1 MKHLHFALLLILL
14 LAACQTA
21 TATPIPPVN
30 TLIVPSSTPKA
41 ISKSTSKPAATPT
54 PSGPVVHSSSSDPNV
69 DNLIIVSDQFIV
81 NNSLTIDTV
90 KAIQAGW
97 IVLYLDKIGKGGN
110 NKFGPQ
116 LVFAPVPAG
125 KSSHLMIPLSQNLN
139 PSVNLSTLP
148 GVQLDAVLQTDA
160 SNPNTMVS
168 SNNQLVEVEIHD
180 PRNGQVMRILFDS
193 DDCSLAPHQFTA

>member
-1 MKHLHFALLLILL
+1 MKPLHFALLLILL

-21 TATPIPPVN
+21 TATPIQPANP
-30 TLIVPSSTPKA
+30 LIVPSSTPMA
-41 ISKSTSKPAATPT
+41 ISKNTSMPAAPAATPT
-54 PSGPVVHSSSSDPNV
+54 PTGPAVHSSSSDPNV
-69 DNLIIVSDQFIV
+69 GNLIIVSDQFIV

-90 KAIQAGW
+90 KAVQAGW
-97 IVLYLDKIGKGGN
+97 IVLYLDKIGKGGA

-168 SNNQLVEVEIHD
+168 SNNQLVEV
-180 PRNGQVMRILFDS
+180 RFTILATGKSCVF
-193 DDCSLAPHQFTA
+193 CSTATTTP